1 MALTILRFFFSLKTT
16 RLFGPFI
23 KIITHSFKNILIWG
37 FFTLILIFIMANFLI
52 ILLQE
57 NQGCATLR
65 SCGYVLFES
74 MVGRVT
80 FTEMGSN
87 WSANFALG
95 AFSVILAA
103 VLVNMVIA
111 KINNIYTE
119 VVRKGTLYYYKELLD
134 LRYVYKLDPRYGY
147 LSSL

>member
-1 MALTILRFFFSLKTT
+1 MIVLRFFFSLKTT
-16 RLFGPFI
+16 RIFGPFI
-23 KIITHSFKNILIWG
+23 KLIYLSLSNIVIWSL
-37 FFTLILIFIMANFLI
+37 FTAALIFVMANFLI

-80 FTEMGSN
+80 FTKMGSN

-134 LRYVYKLDPRYGY
+134 LRFVYKLDPRYGY